1 MLTFTLYFSSLKC
14 MVHSYILK
22 KLWHTFVVCFVIT
35 RSLNSQFM
43 QGTVY
48 RTVTLK
54 GFIYNR
60 ILQHERNIV
69 IRIKGGWE
77 QHFTSM
83 YEAEWLTRVFTLCP
97 FWHTV
102 LEQKKKFVEHG
113 YKLNYQWKTE
123 RFSRKD
129 FYPATT
135 FVLWWFSNLTH
146 PVQLLRFENI
156 MYSTLGKGHAT
167 QRSLK
172 LITIDSAAVPT
183 LTRLQSGPCIHLKL
197 LMHSSA
203 ANGKYHCK
211 SLTLPRATGAE
222 ESRYS
227 NS

>member
-1 MLTFTLYFSSLKC
+1 
-14 MVHSYILK
+14 
-22 KLWHTFVVCFVIT
+22 
-35 RSLNSQFM
+35 M
-43 QGTVY
+43 QGTVF

-54 GFIYNR
+54 GFIANR
-60 ILQHERNIV
+60 ILQHGASHHDKDKGQLGAALYEHVWSRVTDPSLYTVPILTHS
-69 IRIKGGWE
+69 IR
-77 QHFTSM
+77 
-83 YEAEWLTRVFTLCP
+83 A
-97 FWHTV
+97 
-102 LEQKKKFVEHG
+102 KKKVVEHG
-113 YKLNYQWKTE
+113 HKLNYQWNTE
-123 RFSRKD
+123 RFSNKD
-129 FYPATT
+129 FSLATT

-146 PVQLLRFENI
+146 PVQPLRFENI
-156 MYSTLGKGHAT
+156 MYSTLDKGHAT